1 MKHFVNS
8 HHVHVLQVRGHTVH
22 ISVPSEWVGGRFR
35 EIEVKPIPL
44 KYISHQYLTNVQSW
58 NIRFGGQTIHPTQKF
73 TSMNL
78 LQMPCV
84 IRNMGMIIFDLQG
97 CGGC

>member
-22 ISVPSEWVGGRFR
+22 ISVPSEWVGRKGRQFG

-44 KYISHQYLTNVQSW
+44 KYIEKVQIFSE
-58 NIRFGGQTIHPTQKF
+58 GYK
-73 TSMNL
+73 NL
-78 LQMPCV
+78 DHLPL
-84 IRNMGMIIFDLQG
+84 II
-97 CGGC
+97 